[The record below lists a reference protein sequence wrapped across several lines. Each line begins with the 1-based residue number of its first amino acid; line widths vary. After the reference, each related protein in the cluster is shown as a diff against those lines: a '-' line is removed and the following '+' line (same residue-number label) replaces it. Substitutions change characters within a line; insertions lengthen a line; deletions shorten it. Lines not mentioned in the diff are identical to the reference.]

1 MPYEIGTGYGH
12 LAVEVEDLMA
22 VYEEHKAKG
31 YEVGPLKGLGD
42 TKDYYFLT
50 DPDGYKIEV
59 IRKK

>member
-22 VYEEHKAKG
+22 AYEEHKAKG